1 VKYLCIL
8 FFFLAGIGNWVFA
21 QKEVGSASVSA
32 MISRIKE
39 SISNANNLV
48 REQDFEN
55 SQYFYRK
62 AFLLLDSIKQNKK
75 NPVYKKSID
84 SLELSLYKHFSNF
97 NQMLNLTGY
106 QMDEDHIF
114 YMKKKQTPFKGDSLS
129 RQLAPLPLDTNNKQI
144 QKYLDYY
151 SAKSKK
157 STQINLDR
165 ADSYIDDIKKILK
178 MYKIPED
185 LAYLII
191 LESGVNPFANSYAY
205 ASGLWQFI
213 ESTGKIFNLKKDWW
227 IDERKNVVKST
238 VAAAE
243 MLRKLYQNYDDWH
256 LALAAYNCGTGG
268 LNKRIKKH
276 KSNDFWSLFKLP
288 KQTKEYVPKFLA
300 LTKIA
305 KNPEQFGFEVNKSSK
320 LRYDTIQLDS
330 CVSLKF
336 IADAARLSYKDIKL
350 LNPELNQWCLP
361 PYAKNYP
368 LMLPIENKIFFK
380 ENIITISDSLRYASS
395 NYRVLKG
402 ETLKSLAG
410 ELQISLEALA
420 SLNALSAKSSIKSG
434 QVLKVVVPPAGE
446 QWFTEFNDNYLSGK
460 DRKKYRAVNKK
471 FRETVN
477 PNHEKAAEKVIVTV
491 NKKQNFYSVVSGDNI
506 STIARKFH
514 LTSAELKK
522 INRLKSDKLKIG
534 QQLLVE

>member
-1 VKYLCIL
+1 MKYICIL
-8 FFFLAGIGNWVFA
+8 FFFLAGIYYSVFA

-32 MISRIKE
+32 RISRIKE

-62 AFLLLDSIKQNKK
+62 AFLLLDSIKLNKK

-84 SLELSLYKHFSNF
+84 SIELSLYKHYSNF

-151 SAKSKK
+151 SAKSRK

-165 ADSYIDDIKKILK
+165 ADSYIGDIKKILK

-243 MLRKLYQNYDDWH
+243 MLRKLYQNYDDWY

-336 IADAARLSYKDIKL
+336 IADVARLSYKDVKM

-361 PYAKNYP
+361 PYAKRYP
-368 LMLPIENKIFFK
+368 VMLPIENKIFFK

-395 NYRVLKG
+395 DYRVRKG
-402 ETLKSLAG
+402 ETLRSLAG
-410 ELQISLEALA
+410 ELQISVEALA
-420 SLNALSAKSSIKSG
+420 SLNGISAGSKVSSG
-434 QVLKVVVPPAGE
+434 QVIKIIIPPAGE
-446 QWFTEFNDNYLSGK
+446 KWFTEFNDNFLSGK
-460 DRKKYRAVNKK
+460 DKKSYRAVNRK
-471 FRETVN
+471 FKELPEVKREKT
-477 PNHEKAAEKVIVTV
+477 AEKIAVAVSKTAKTYTV
-491 NKKQNFYSVVSGDNI
+491 ASGDNL
-506 STIARKFH
+506 SAIAKKFH
-514 LTSAELKK
+514 ITSAELKK
-522 INRLKSDKLKIG
+522 INRLKNDKLKIG
-534 QQLLVE
+534 QQLIVE